1 MIRKNFKLFFEFN
14 RSFPK
19 DLKLTQADFSLYC
32 VPIINL
38 FEHDA
43 VPLNLDGKKD
53 LYPVIPAGFNREHFE
68 IFDIRRVSGSKFL
81 KETGNKIYTYPKFES
96 FVHSSSSGG
105 SGYYKSIIK
114 DNIEETGYDHFVSF
128 VSDSNKNFR

>member
-1 MIRKNFKLFFEFN
+1 M
-14 RSFPK
+14 
-19 DLKLTQADFSLYC
+19 
-32 VPIINL
+32 
-38 FEHDA
+38 
-43 VPLNLDGKKD
+43 
-53 LYPVIPAGFNREHFE
+53 IPAVL
-68 IFDIRRVSGSKFL
+68 IGSISRSLILGEFQAQSFL

-128 VSDSNKNFR
+128 VSDSNKILDSSRETNIYRFRLYKS